1 MIKRTLPLLCLA
13 LSLVLSS
20 ALVAQPAPAPA
31 QVPDPVETYQ
41 HGPGSYAVAT
51 VSYDWVDSARSRKVP
66 VKIYYPEKGP
76 GPFPVLVFSHGLGGS
91 RDGYEY
97 LGRHWASHGYVS
109 VHVQHLGSDDAVW
122 RESKEPEQS
131 LARAAADPRNAIDRT
146 KDVSFA
152 LDQVEALNRDVSP
165 LKGRLDLRAIGMAGH
180 SFGAWT
186 TLAVAGQMLGP
197 NLRSSLADPR
207 IKAAVEMSAS
217 VPRKVDLDR
226 AYGKISMPILHMT
239 GTLDDSPIGDTKAAE
254 RRIPFDHIAAA
265 GQYLVIFQG
274 GDHMIFAGQ
283 RLHANQGE
291 KDPHFRDL
299 ILQGTTAFWDAYLK
313 SDAAAKSWLAQG
325 GYAGVLGAEGK
336 LEVK

>member
-1 MIKRTLPLLCLA
+1 MIQRYLIPLGLALA
-13 LSLVLSS
+13 LSTSVL
-20 ALVAQPAPAPA
+20 AQPAKAPA
-31 QVPDPVETYQ
+31 AAETYER
-41 HGPGSYAVAT
+41 GPGSYAVAT
-51 VSYDWVDSARSRKVP
+51 VSYDWVDAARSRKVP
-66 VKIYYPEKGP
+66 VKIYYPEKGQ
-76 GPFPVLVFSHGLGGS
+76 GPFPVIIFSHGLGGS

-122 RESKEPEQS
+122 KESKELAKD
-131 LARAAADPRNAIDRT
+131 LARAAAKPGNAVERP
-146 KDVSFA
+146 KDVSFVLDRVAA
-152 LDQVEALNRDVSP
+152 LDRDVSP

-197 NLRSSLADPR
+197 LQRSSLADPR
-207 IKAAVEMSAS
+207 VKAAIEMSAP
-217 VPRKVDLDR
+217 VPRNADLDR
-226 AYGKISMPILHMT
+226 AYGKINVPILHMT
-239 GTLDDSPIGDTKAAE
+239 GTLDDSPIGDTNAAE
-254 RRIPFDHIAAA
+254 RRVPFDHIQAP

-283 RLHANQGE
+283 RRNARRGE

-313 SDAAAKSWLAQG
+313 GDAAAKSWLSRG
-325 GYAGVLGAEGK
+325 GYAGVLGGDAK
-336 LEVK
+336 LEMK

>member
-1 MIKRTLPLLCLA
+1 MIQRYLVPLCLA
-13 LSLVLSS
+13 FALSASVF
-20 ALVAQPAPAPA
+20 ALPAQAPAA
-31 QVPDPVETYQ
+31 VETYE

-51 VSYDWVDSARSRKVP
+51 VSYDWVDSARNRKVP
-66 VKIYYPEKGP
+66 VKIYYPEKGQ
-76 GPFPVLVFSHGLGGS
+76 GPFPVIVFSHGLGGS
-91 RDGYEY
+91 REGYEY

-109 VHVQHLGSDDAVW
+109 VHLQHLGSDDAVW
-122 RESKEPEQS
+122 RESKEPARD
-131 LARAAADPRNAIDRT
+131 LAKAAAEPGNAVARP
-146 KDVSFA
+146 KDVSFV
-152 LDQVEALNRDVSP
+152 LDRVTALNGDVSP

-197 NLRSSLADPR
+197 RLLGSLADPR
-207 IKAAVEMSAS
+207 FKAAIAMSAS
-217 VPRKVDLDR
+217 VPRNVDLDR
-226 AYGKISMPILHMT
+226 AYGKINMPILHMT

-254 RRIPFDHIAAA
+254 RRVPFDHIQAP

-283 RLHANQGE
+283 RLRASEGA
-291 KDPHFRDL
+291 KDPHFQDL

-313 SDAAAKSWLAQG
+313 GDAAAKSWLSRG
-325 GYAGVLGAEGK
+325 GYAAVLGADGK

>member
-1 MIKRTLPLLCLA
+1 MIQRYLIPVCLA
-13 LSLVLSS
+13 LALSTS
-20 ALVAQPAPAPA
+20 VVAQPAQAPA
-31 QVPDPVETYQ
+31 AVQAYE

-51 VSYDWVDSARSRKVP
+51 VSYDWVDSARDRKVP
-66 VKIYYPEKGP
+66 VKIYYPEKGQ
-76 GPFPVLVFSHGLGGS
+76 GPFPVIIFSHGLGGS

-97 LGRHWASHGYVS
+97 LGQHWASHGYVS

-122 RESKEPEQS
+122 RESKEPARD
-131 LARAAADPRNAIDRT
+131 LVRAAAKPGNAVERP
-146 KDVSFA
+146 KDVSFV
-152 LDQVEALNRDVSP
+152 LDRVTALNRDVAP

-186 TLAVAGQMLGP
+186 TLAVAGQMRGP
-197 NLRSSLADPR
+197 LQRSSLADPR
-207 IKAAVEMSAS
+207 VKAAIEMSAP
-217 VPRKVDLDR
+217 VPRNADLDR
-226 AYGKISMPILHMT
+226 AYGKINMPILHMT

-254 RRIPFDHIAAA
+254 RRIPFDHIQAP

-283 RLHANQGE
+283 RRQTRKGE

-313 SDAAAKSWLAQG
+313 GDAAAKAWLSRG
-325 GYAGVLGAEGK
+325 GYAGALGGDGK